1 MIALRGSV
9 IAIAVRKTIQN
20 VARSFECAGVGDE
33 FAARLSRYR
42 D

>member
-1 MIALRGSV
+1 MIALRRFV
-9 IAIAVRKTIQN
+9 IGIAVRKTIQN
-20 VARSFECAGVGDE
+20 VARSFECAGASDG